1 MKSFKEQAERW
12 KRENTNPGG
21 GIVVRAKGARY
32 DDHSDTAE
40 KLRERER
47 QFGQPSSSVGQCS
60 SSGVGDNRK
69 K

>member
-40 KLRERER
+40 KLREMER
-47 QFGQPSSSVGQCS
+47 QFGRPSSSAGHCN
-60 SSGVGDNRK
+60 SSGVSNSREK
-69 K
+69 